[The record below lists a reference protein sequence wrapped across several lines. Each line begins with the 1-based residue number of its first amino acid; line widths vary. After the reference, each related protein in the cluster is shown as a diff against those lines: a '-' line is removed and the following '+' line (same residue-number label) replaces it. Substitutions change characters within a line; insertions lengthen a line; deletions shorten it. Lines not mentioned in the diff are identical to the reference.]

1 VPLGLGGADPNARK
15 YQQQLDVEG
24 GIDTQARAN
33 QAESRNRFTDILGE
47 GQGALE
53 QSVSSAMSAAMPEF
67 RKAMEG
73 VQESEVARGVG
84 IGGGGPGNKVGGNLG
99 TSYEGDL
106 MSAFNRNIAN
116 AAGQQALGLYGTR
129 AGAASSLYGLDT
141 ESAMFGRN
149 RYMSMLGGA
158 AANAR
163 RRSAGLFG
171 TLGAVG
177 GMVLGG
183 GPGSPGGAVG
193 ADIGGQFGSALGSF

>member
-1 VPLGLGGADPNARK
+1 VGLFGLGGSDPSVKK
-15 YQQQLDVEG
+15 YQEQVGVEG
-24 GIDTQARAN
+24 DIDAEARRR
-33 QAESRNRFTDILGE
+33 QTESRNRFTDILGE

-53 QSVSSAMSAAMPEF
+53 TSVSAAMSAAMPEF
-67 RKAMEG
+67 RKSMQG
-73 VQESEVARGVG
+73 VQESEVQRG
-84 IGGGGPGNKVGGNLG
+84 IGLGSTEGSLG

-106 MSAFNRNIAN
+106 TSAFHRNIAN
-116 AAGQQALGLYGTR
+116 AAGTQALGLYGTR

-149 RYMSMLGGA
+149 RYMGMLGGQ

-177 GMVLGG
+177 GGLIG
-183 GPGSPGGAVG
+183 GPTGAAMGGEL
-193 ADIGGQFGSALGSF
+193 GSAIGSM